1 VNPLTCQAAMH
12 AASGYI
18 KTLMI
23 QDTLAEP
30 EWANRLGGADRRGL
44 IGCSP
49 RT

>member
-23 QDTLAEP
+23 LDTLAEP
-30 EWANRLGGADRRGL
+30 SGPTGSAPTGAA
-44 IGCSP
+44 
-49 RT
+49 